1 MKNGL
6 PLGALRTS
14 QPSGRKPD
22 SRVASGLGVCW
33 GDSSVAAG
41 GWDGVGLCDKPALLC
56 AAAAADGAAAAADG
70 AAADDGAGA
79 ASEVLCTNKK
89 TPVRF

>member
-33 GDSSVAAG
+33 GDSSVAAD

-56 AAAAADGAAAAADG
+56 AAAAAAADG
-70 AAADDGAGA
+70 ADGADGAGA

>member
-14 QPSGRKPD
+14 QPTGRKPD
-22 SRVASGLGVCW
+22 SREASGLGVCW
-33 GDSSVAAG
+33 GDSSVGAD
-41 GWDGVGLCDKPALLC
+41 GWDGVGLCDKPALFC
-56 AAAAADGAAAAADG
+56 AAAADGAGDG
-70 AAADDGAGA
+70 DGGDGAGA

>member
-33 GDSSVAAG
+33 GDSSVAAD

-56 AAAAADGAAAAADG
+56 AAAAAADG
-70 AAADDGAGA
+70 AAADDGADGAGA

>member
-22 SRVASGLGVCW
+22 CRVASGLGVCW
-33 GDSSVAAG
+33 GDSSVAAD

-56 AAAAADGAAAAADG
+56 AAAAAAADG
-70 AAADDGAGA
+70 ADGAGA

>member
-33 GDSSVAAG
+33 GDSSVAAD

-56 AAAAADGAAAAADG
+56 ACAAAAAADG
-70 AAADDGAGA
+70 AAADGAGA

>member
-33 GDSSVAAG
+33 GDSSVAAD

-56 AAAAADGAAAAADG
+56 ADAAAAAAAADG
-70 AAADDGAGA
+70 ADGAGA